1 MQNNVKK
8 KYTQV
13 VIYVYNCNLWR
24 ITMSIE
30 CLLWSKTVKDIN
42 CTDKLC
48 LTWLC
53 NYAQEDNVA
62 WATENHLADIMNS
75 TPRTV
80 RRSLKNLQEKNLI
93 KIISRFDSS
102 GRQIRNDYK
111 ILINDIQQMST
122 PSRTQVSTLKENN
135 KKNNIYTEDFNNF
148 WLLYP
153 RQENKYYAFEC
164 WNKAIKKTEP
174 EDIMRFTKYFI
185 KKNKNTDLK
194 FIPHASTYLNRKI
207 YLDYENFTRI
217 RKDTIAG

>member
-1 MQNNVKK
+1 
-8 KYTQV
+8 
-13 VIYVYNCNLWR
+13 
-24 ITMSIE
+24 MSIE
-30 CLLWSKTVKDIN
+30 CLLWSKTVKHIN

-53 NYAQEDNVA
+53 NYAQEDNIA

-75 TPRTV
+75 TARTV
-80 RRSLKNLQEKNLI
+80 RRSLKNLQDMNLI
-93 KIISRFDSS
+93 KIINRYDDK

-111 ILINDIQQMST
+111 ILIDNLQQMST
-122 PSRTQVSTLKENN
+122 PSRTEVSTLKENN
-135 KKNNIYTEDFNNF
+135 KNNNNYTKEFNNF

-153 RQENKYYAFEC
+153 RQENKFYAFQC
-164 WNKAIKKTEP
+164 WSKAIKKTDP
-174 EDIMRFTKYFI
+174 ESIIRFTKYFI

-207 YLDYENFTRI
+207 FLDYENFTRI

>member
-1 MQNNVKK
+1 
-8 KYTQV
+8 
-13 VIYVYNCNLWR
+13 
-24 ITMSIE
+24 MSIE

>member
-1 MQNNVKK
+1 
-8 KYTQV
+8 
-13 VIYVYNCNLWR
+13 
-24 ITMSIE
+24 MSIE

-75 TPRTV
+75 TPRTA